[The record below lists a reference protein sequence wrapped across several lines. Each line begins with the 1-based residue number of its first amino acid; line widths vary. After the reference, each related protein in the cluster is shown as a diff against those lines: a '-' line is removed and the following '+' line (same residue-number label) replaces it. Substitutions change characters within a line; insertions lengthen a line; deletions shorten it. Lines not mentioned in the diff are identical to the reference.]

1 MAATGDSVPLA
12 YVGPASVPGETD
24 EAYQARL
31 MADFAFVY
39 ALPVNERNAL
49 FRARGAT
56 SAAPSTASVAS
67 GKGPAAPADPPATS
81 PAPAPAMAS
90 STDEV
95 DDRAYLERWAAIVPY
110 NESIS
115 HYENMIRLVEAA
127 CAFVRESD
135 YRDNPEAKRVESAR
149 KFFKAFE
156 LAKDEAECLENTQE
170 YESIGT
176 LLKAMEV
183 AAEKLSAREAL
194 RISGGVMC
202 VGCRSDYAHPRGN
215 ASYCATCI
223 EIYQRASLGR
233 REPFTDP
240 MGSFLWTTEQ
250 QPPEMQLYVTL
261 VLASAGF
268 LTWNKTSMTREETS
282 VFNAILPKFGPND
295 GLVEFANRFAR
306 VLSKRRHTKWR
317 SISDKRSE
325 HPTFGFTFHALQDAL
340 EPLQRELARHYES
353 DLQGGQSV

>member
-1 MAATGDSVPLA
+1 
-12 YVGPASVPGETD
+12 
-24 EAYQARL
+24 
-31 MADFAFVY
+31 
-39 ALPVNERNAL
+39 
-49 FRARGAT
+49 
-56 SAAPSTASVAS
+56 
-67 GKGPAAPADPPATS
+67 
-81 PAPAPAMAS
+81 MAS

-127 CAFVRESD
+127 SAFVRESD
-135 YRDNPEAKRVESAR
+135 YRDNPSDKRTESAR

-176 LLKAMEV
+176 LLKEMEV
-183 AAEKLSAREAL
+183 AADKLSAREAL
-194 RISGGVMC
+194 RISGGIPC
-202 VGCRSDYAHPRGN
+202 EGCRSDYAHPRGS

-233 REPFTDP
+233 QDPFTDP
-240 MGSFLWTTEQ
+240 MGSFLWTTER

-282 VFNAILPKFGPND
+282 VFNAILPKFAPND
-295 GLVEFANRFAR
+295 GLKAFANRFAR
-306 VLSKRRHTKWR
+306 VLSKRRHTGWR
-317 SISDKRSE
+317 SFSDNRAE
-325 HPTFGFTFHALQDAL
+325 HPTFGFTFHRLQDAL
-340 EPLQRELARHYES
+340 KPLQSELERHYALS
-353 DLQGGQSV
+353 PQGGQSA